1 MWVSSQS
8 DSSSNWQLFISLETN
23 DRYQLLV
30 VHLFWAEI
38 TYCCPELTIRTRN
51 EAVLHELTGF
61 LKVRKILF
69 EAVCVYGCYSR
80 GGRRRR
86 ISSGYQSQNRKLGCK
101 KYRLHSDS
109 RTLSKSGTL
118 TSVHSSKV
126 EGSHHN
132 NSTHN
137 NRLSII
143 FNLWMIVDRASVLL
157 NVFHFPFTEAYPA
170 VWACDEWHPLIYLSE
185 CSDWG
190 V

>member
-8 DSSSNWQLFISLETN
+8 DSSSNWQLFISLLMN

-38 TYCCPELTIRTRN
+38 TYCCTELTIRTRN
-51 EAVLHELTGF
+51 EAILHELTGF

-80 GGRRRR
+80 GGGGFHPFIKVR
-86 ISSGYQSQNRKLGCK
+86 IEN
-101 KYRLHSDS
+101 SDV
-109 RTLSKSGTL
+109 RNIIYILTQDTLSKCGTL